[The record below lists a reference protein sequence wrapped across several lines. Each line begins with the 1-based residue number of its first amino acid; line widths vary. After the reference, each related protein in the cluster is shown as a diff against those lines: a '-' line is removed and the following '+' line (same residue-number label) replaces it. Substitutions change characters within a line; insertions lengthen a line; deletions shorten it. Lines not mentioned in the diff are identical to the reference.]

1 MDFCVVDY
9 EFEVR
14 VLYIFIKFESWEEE
28 EGFLIEKLVKVYK
41 FKDEIFMCFKYRGW
55 IIN

>member
-9 EFEVR
+9 EVEVR
-14 VLYIFIKFESWEEE
+14 VLYIFINFESWEEE

>member
-9 EFEVR
+9 EFEFR

-28 EGFLIEKLVKVYK
+28 ESFLIEKLVKVYK
-41 FKDEIFMCFKYRGW
+41 FRDEIFKCFKYRGW